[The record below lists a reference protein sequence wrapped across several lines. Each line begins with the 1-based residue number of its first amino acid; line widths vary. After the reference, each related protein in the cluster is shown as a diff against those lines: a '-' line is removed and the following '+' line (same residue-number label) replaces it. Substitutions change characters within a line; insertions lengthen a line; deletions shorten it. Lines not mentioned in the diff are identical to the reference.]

1 MIFFFLSPSD
11 GRVTAVPL
19 SAAVD
24 GFKSHL
30 VFKEIEKKLQEVF
43 WDFFYVFMTGHVQ
56 NLEGMH

>member
-1 MIFFFLSPSD
+1 M
-11 GRVTAVPL
+11 PL

-43 WDFFYVFMTGHVQ
+43 DYFFYLQQDFNLRQ
-56 NLEGMH
+56 NMGET

>member
-1 MIFFFLSPSD
+1 MYVFHFST
-11 GRVTAVPL
+11 GRIAAVPL

-43 WDFFYVFMTGHVQ
+43 DYFFYLQQDFNLWQ
-56 NLEGMH
+56 NMCET